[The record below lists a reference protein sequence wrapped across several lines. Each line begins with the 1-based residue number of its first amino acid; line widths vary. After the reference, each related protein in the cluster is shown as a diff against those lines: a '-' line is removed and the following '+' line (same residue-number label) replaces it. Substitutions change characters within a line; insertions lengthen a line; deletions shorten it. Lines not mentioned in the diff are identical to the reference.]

1 MCLIAIAYKL
11 HPDYPLLVAA
21 NRDEYYQR
29 PTAAAEFWKEAPT
42 LLAGRDL
49 QAGGTWMGVTHGGR
63 FAAIT
68 NHRNPSTTPAQPRS
82 RGLLTLDFLLGE
94 MSPAAYMEALAEN
107 AAAYA
112 GFNLLV
118 GTIESLYYYSNIEQ
132 QIRKL
137 EPGIYSL
144 SNALLD
150 TPWPKQEM
158 ARKRMQRV
166 LEQAVDHPQLQAVVA
181 NREVAADEQLP
192 NTGVGKEL
200 ERLLSAQF
208 IVSEAYGTRAT
219 TSLWLDASG
228 GFSWQE
234 SNYLQGGVFDASQDR
249 LFSPGA
255 RE

>member
-1 MCLIAIAYKL
+1 MCLIAIAYKT

-21 NRDEYYQR
+21 NRDEYYER
-29 PTAAAEFWKEAPT
+29 PSAAAEFWKEAPT

-49 QAGGTWMGVTHGGR
+49 RGGGTWMGVTHGGR

-68 NHRNPSTTPAQPRS
+68 NHRNPPTTPAQPRS
-82 RGLLTLDFLLGE
+82 RGLLTLDFLLGD
-94 MSPAAYMEALAEN
+94 MSPAEYMQALADN
-107 AAAYA
+107 AADYA

-118 GTIESLYYYSNIEQ
+118 GTIENLYFYSNIEQ
-132 QIRKL
+132 QVRRLK
-137 EPGIYSL
+137 PGIYSL

-150 TPWPKQEM
+150 TPWPKQEL
-158 ARKRMQRV
+158 ARSRMQSV
-166 LEQAVDHPQLQAVVA
+166 VEEAVDHTRLQAVVA
-181 NREVAADEQLP
+181 DRSIFADEQLP
-192 NTGVGKEL
+192 NTGIGREL

-219 TSLWLDASG
+219 TSLWLDTSG

-234 SNYLQGGVFDASQDR
+234 SSYRQGGIFDASLDR
-249 LFSPGA
+249 FFNPGV

>member
-1 MCLIAIAYKL
+1 
-11 HPDYPLLVAA
+11 V
-21 NRDEYYQR
+21 
-29 PTAAAEFWKEAPT
+29 
-42 LLAGRDL
+42 
-49 QAGGTWMGVTHGGR
+49 
-63 FAAIT
+63 
-68 NHRNPSTTPAQPRS
+68 
-82 RGLLTLDFLLGE
+82 DFLLGE
-94 MSPAAYMEALAEN
+94 MSPAGYMESLAEN

-118 GTIESLYYYSNIEQ
+118 GTIESLYYYSNIAQ
-132 QIRKL
+132 QIRRL

-144 SNALLD
+144 SNALLN

-158 ARKRMQRV
+158 ARIRMQGV
-166 LEQAVDHPQLQAVVA
+166 LEQAVDHRQLQAVVA

-234 SNYLQGGVFDASQDR
+234 SNYLQGGVFDASRDR
-249 LFSPGA
+249 LFSPYA